1 MQKIRTLQE
10 ACPGLDVKTDG
21 WDETSVV
28 QVHNNNISYLPSSEF
43 HTRYPWG
50 KGKLH
55 NMQARDK
62 HFIASLLLNENTITI
77 ILLRVTSMIL

>member
-21 WDETSVV
+21 WDETSVL
-28 QVHNNNISYLPSSEF
+28 QVHNNNKLLIVILPSSEF

-50 KGKLH
+50 KGELH

-62 HFIASLLLNENTITI
+62 HLLLPCY
-77 ILLRVTSMIL
+77 